1 MNAKLLSLVLFLSGM
16 AFLGF
21 WMVGRGKQSASE
33 STAPAAAGNRTATPA
48 AEPLQATVAASG
60 KTSLPSPAGTPAEAI
75 RQQCQAVLNITNAME
90 RKAAFEKLLA
100 RLTTQE
106 ELEGVLG
113 AFETMYKTGRR
124 HGAEWALLWDTLGHR
139 DPKLAAALI
148 DKNGTGKPW
157 LPDAAGRVA
166 AQWAALD
173 PEAAIRWVD
182 GNPALA
188 GKDLDFT
195 LLNLVQGYS
204 TKDLKAATAYA
215 LGVVNPKDPLFAS
228 VATTLSH
235 AALQQGGT
243 QGVITW
249 FDTLT
254 TDPQKQGAFEAV
266 AARLDRTDRDALR
279 EWLNAHAAQPYRDN
293 DAYRAYAQTL
303 AEQNPQAAMDYVFS
317 EAPRFDNGRYV
328 GLGYAAYEWLV
339 KDAAAF
345 NSWYNS
351 LSDPAQ
357 KQAVLHALRDPLADV
372 NFPMKRRRAG
382 EQFLQTAGQ
391 P

>member
-1 MNAKLLSLVLFLSGM
+1 M

-21 WMVGRGKQSASE
+21 WMVNRGKQSVYGSAS
-33 STAPAAAGNRTATPA
+33 TDGIAAAKPATTPA
-48 AEPLQATVAASG
+48 VVPFQSANSASG
-60 KTSLPSPAGTPAEAI
+60 KTPLPQQTGTPAEAI
-75 RQQCQAVLNITNAME
+75 SQQCQAVLNITNAME

-106 ELEGVLG
+106 ELEGVLS
-113 AFETMYKTGRR
+113 AFEALYKTGRR

-139 DPKLAAALI
+139 DPRMAAALI
-148 DKNGTGKPW
+148 DKNGAGKSW

-166 AQWAALD
+166 SQWAALD

-182 GNPALA
+182 GNPALT

-215 LGVVNPKDPLFAS
+215 LGVVDPKDPLFAS

-243 QGVITW
+243 RGVITW
-249 FDTLT
+249 FDGLT

-266 AARLDRTDRDALR
+266 AARLDRTDRDALHD
-279 EWLNAHAAQPYRDN
+279 WLNAHASQPYRDN
-293 DAYRAYAQTL
+293 DAYRAYAQRL

-357 KQAVLHALRDPLADV
+357 KQAILHALKDPLADV

-382 EQFLQTAGQ
+382 EQFLKTAGQ